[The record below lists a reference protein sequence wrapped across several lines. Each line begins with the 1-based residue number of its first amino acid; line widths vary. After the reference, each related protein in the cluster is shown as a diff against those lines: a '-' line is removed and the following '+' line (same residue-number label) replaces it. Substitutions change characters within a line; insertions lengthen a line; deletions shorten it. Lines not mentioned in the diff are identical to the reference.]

1 MLTNEERDAFYAHC
15 AQAINT
21 AGRSR
26 DSLLLAR
33 PALLLADELGAI
45 SKAKAAVDSALKDL
59 PEPTL
64 AP

>member
-1 MLTNEERDAFYAHC
+1 MLTEAQRDDFYTHC

-26 DSLLLAR
+26 ESLLLAR
-33 PALLLADELGAI
+33 LALLLADELGDI
-45 SKAKAAVDSALKDL
+45 QRAKAAVDAALKNL
-59 PEPTL
+59 PEPSL

>member
-1 MLTNEERDAFYAHC
+1 MLTDVERDEFYTSC

-26 DSLLLAR
+26 ESLLLAR
-33 PALLLADELGAI
+33 LALLLADELGDI
-45 SKAKAAVDSALKDL
+45 DRAKAAIAAALKDL

>member
-1 MLTNEERDAFYAHC
+1 MLTDTERDEFYAHC

-21 AGRSR
+21 AGRPR
-26 DSLLLAR
+26 ESLLLAR
-33 PALLLADELGAI
+33 LALLLADELGDI
-45 SKAKAAVDSALKDL
+45 DRAKAAIAAALKDL

>member
-1 MLTNEERDAFYAHC
+1 MLTEAHRDEFYTAC
-15 AQAINT
+15 AEAINT

-26 DSLLLAR
+26 ESLLLAR
-33 PALLLADELGAI
+33 LALLLTDELGDI
-45 SKAKAAVDSALKDL
+45 NRAKAALAAALKDL